1 MHITELKQETEALR
15 GRVGEDATEQTQAA
29 MRLLGGAVY
38 GMETLHHSEERL
50 RTLMNSVPQLIWSNT
65 GDGVA
70 DFFNRG
76 WYDYTGLSFEE
87 SYGLGWEA
95 VVHPDDAPRSK
106 SEWARTLAEGKIF
119 DCEYRLR
126 GSDGNYRWFIGRNV
140 PVEEGPVIG
149 WFGSATDIQELKQA
163 QFDLQEA
170 DRRKNHFL
178 AILGHELR
186 NPLTAIRDGVAILLS
201 PRAGQESRDVALPVV
216 ADQVEHMGR
225 LVDDLLDLTRVV
237 QGSVQVR
244 RKKMAVQEALQHA
257 LEMVRLPTGPDFA
270 IDVQIPAEPLE
281 ILGDRVRLTQVFMNV
296 LSNAVKYSGD
306 SRRIEVSAA
315 REGEFAVV
323 RFRDWG
329 LGMAPELLPRIFE
342 PFVQATPG
350 LTLQAG
356 LGLGLAV
363 VRQLVRL
370 HDGRVEAFSE
380 GEGRGSEFL
389 FHFPLLGSPP

>member
-1 MHITELKQETEALR
+1 MQHSNEDAIEQTHAALR
-15 GRVGEDATEQTQAA
+15 
-29 MRLLGGAVY
+29 LLKGAVH
-38 GMETLHHSEERL
+38 GMEGLLHNEERL
-50 RTLMNSVPQLIWSNT
+50 RTLLDAVPQLIWSNT

-70 DFFNRG
+70 DYFNRG
-76 WYDYTGLSFEE
+76 WYDYTGLTFEQ

-95 VVHPDDAPRSK
+95 VVHPDDAPRSQQ
-106 SEWARTLAEGKIF
+106 EWARTLAAGKIF

-126 GSDGNYRWFIGRNV
+126 GSDGTYRWFIGRNV
-140 PVEEGPVIG
+140 PVTEGPETEGSETEGPVTG

-163 QFDLQEA
+163 QLHLQEA

-186 NPLTAIRDGVAILLS
+186 NPLAAIRDGVAILRS
-201 PRAGQESRDVALPVV
+201 PKSKQESRDIALPVV
-216 ADQVEHMGR
+216 ADQVEHMER

-237 QGSVQVR
+237 QGSVEVR
-244 RKKMAVQEALQHA
+244 RKKMAVQEALQRA
-257 LEMVRLPTGPDFA
+257 LEMARLPAGPEFD
-270 IDVQIPAEPLE
+270 IDLQLPAESLE
-281 ILGDRVRLTQVFMNV
+281 IFGDPVRLTQVFMNV
-296 LSNAVKYSGD
+296 LNNAVKYSGH
-306 SRRIEVSAA
+306 SRRIEISAA

-329 LGMAPELLPRIFE
+329 LGITPELLPRIFD

-363 VRQLVRL
+363 VRELVRL
-370 HDGRVEAFSE
+370 QDGRIEAFSE
-380 GEGRGSEFL
+380 GEGQGSEFV
-389 FHFPLLGSPP
+389 FHFPLLDSPP